1 MDNRCSACISPYIED
16 FIGPLED
23 TTKTIKGFAGARTDN
38 PKMGTLRWQ
47 WADDSGR
54 RHTFEIPKSYYVPS
68 CELRLLSPQH
78 WAQTR
83 NAGDR
88 ETTRC
93 ITSSTNVYLRWTQG
107 EENFELT
114 LPLNKRGSNV
124 GTLYS
129 HHGYNKYDL
138 FCQAAAISIADD
150 RDPIGLPAHLI
161 SDDEEKQQGHIEP
174 QIGPP
179 PVTRPKQKKMIHRAV
194 TEPTPEETPHELHL
208 SPGQTGMTTKNL
220 PAIIED
226 EDSSIIVDEED
237 RQETTPEAEL
247 LMAHHRFQHISFSK
261 LQEMALQGILPKK
274 LAHCKIPSCSACLYG
289 KATKRAWRSKL
300 GKQKTEKKILKPGEV
315 ISVDQMVSPVPGL
328 IAQMVGFLTRQRYKY
343 TTVFVDQASRMGFV
357 YLQKTCSAEETIE
370 VKRAFEQYAE
380 NRGVRV
386 RAYHADNGIF
396 KAKKWVE
403 ECRQRKQDLTFAGVN
418 VHHQNGIAERR
429 IRELQETTRAMLIHA
444 TKRWPGVVT
453 IHLWPYAI
461 RMANQAYNA
470 TPLDAHTNKQS
481 PNKIF
486 DNSTV
491 DINPKHWKPFGCPT
505 YVLKSELQGTTG
517 IHPKWDA
524 RSRAG
529 IYLGQSPIHNRNVAL
544 VLNIHTGYVSP
555 QFHVKFDESFRTVL
569 QDKWDATWLT
579 STGFIKSPSR
589 NSHEEDIIPPAK
601 RRKST
606 EQKPI
611 PNGEI
616 NDHLGKGQMV
626 AVATKEPLRHQTVLA
641 SKQRPANPASHLLCT
656 TAADEQAGAP
666 GNTPNSRALS
676 LTTTRSGRIVKPVP
690 RLIDLMMSELGAI
703 KKEKGDNKGE
713 LLLFAALNDEPEEEC
728 NPLLAYKAV
737 NPDILRL
744 HEAMKA
750 KDKREFK
757 MAMEKEVNAQI
768 ANGNFTV
775 IPRSEVPKGFRVF
788 PGVWTLVRKRDI
800 QTREIKKY
808 KARLAFDGSR
818 MREGEDYDKTYA
830 PVASWM
836 SIRLLLTFVV
846 AFEWH
851 TQQVD
856 YVAAYT
862 QAPIDRDMYM
872 EFPRGFTV
880 PSEADRKTFVLK
892 LHRNLYGQKQ
902 AGRVWYQYLC
912 KRLINPAGFVPSK
925 HDECL
930 FFRGKVLYALYI
942 DDSILGAPSRQ
953 ELDESITAIKDVK
966 LQITLEGD
974 LADFFGVKI
983 ERTSAN
989 EIIFTQPH
997 LIDDIL
1003 NDLGLQHAKE
1013 GKETP
1018 AASSRILTRN
1028 ENGTAHDKS
1037 FHYRSIIGKL
1047 NYLEKGDTA

>member
-1 MDNRCSACISPYIED
+1 
-16 FIGPLED
+16 
-23 TTKTIKGFAGARTDN
+23 
-38 PKMGTLRWQ
+38 
-47 WADDSGR
+47 
-54 RHTFEIPKSYYVPS
+54 
-68 CELRLLSPQH
+68 
-78 WAQTR
+78 
-83 NAGDR
+83 
-88 ETTRC
+88 
-93 ITSSTNVYLRWTQG
+93 
-107 EENFELT
+107 
-114 LPLNKRGSNV
+114 
-124 GTLYS
+124 
-129 HHGYNKYDL
+129 
-138 FCQAAAISIADD
+138 
-150 RDPIGLPAHLI
+150 
-161 SDDEEKQQGHIEP
+161 
-174 QIGPP
+174 
-179 PVTRPKQKKMIHRAV
+179 
-194 TEPTPEETPHELHL
+194 
-208 SPGQTGMTTKNL
+208 
-220 PAIIED
+220 
-226 EDSSIIVDEED
+226 
-237 RQETTPEAEL
+237 
-247 LMAHHRFQHISFSK
+247 
-261 LQEMALQGILPKK
+261 
-274 LAHCKIPSCSACLYG
+274 
-289 KATKRAWRSKL
+289 
-300 GKQKTEKKILKPGEV
+300 
-315 ISVDQMVSPVPGL
+315 
-328 IAQMVGFLTRQRYKY
+328 
-343 TTVFVDQASRMGFV
+343 
-357 YLQKTCSAEETIE
+357 
-370 VKRAFEQYAE
+370 
-380 NRGVRV
+380 
-386 RAYHADNGIF
+386 
-396 KAKKWVE
+396 
-403 ECRQRKQDLTFAGVN
+403 
-418 VHHQNGIAERR
+418 
-429 IRELQETTRAMLIHA
+429 MLIHT

-461 RMANQAYNA
+461 RMANQAFNA
-470 TPLDAHTNKQS
+470 TPLHAHTNKQS

-486 DNSTV
+486 DISAV

-589 NSHEEDIIPPAK
+589 NSHEEDIKPPAK

-606 EQKPI
+606 EQQPI

-616 NDHLGKGQMV
+616 NDHLGKGQTV
-626 AVATKEPLRHQTVLA
+626 AVATKEPLRHQKVLT
-641 SKQRPANPASHLLCT
+641 SKQRPANQASHPLCT
-656 TAADEQAGAP
+656 SAADEQAGAP
-666 GNTPNSRALS
+666 GNTPNSRALP

-703 KKEKGDNKGE
+703 KNEKGDNKGE

-728 NPLLAYKAV
+728 SPLLAYKAV

-757 MAMEKEVNAQI
+757 TAMETEVNAKI

-808 KARLAFDGSR
+808 KARLAFDGPR

-830 PVASWM
+830 PVASWR

-880 PSEADRKTFVLK
+880 PGGVDRKTFVLK

-902 AGRVWYQYLC
+902 AGRVWDQYLR

-953 ELDESITAIKDVK
+953 ELDEAITAIKDAK

-974 LADFFGVKI
+974 LADFLGVKI

-1028 ENGTAHDKS
+1028 ENGAAHDKS
-1037 FHYRSIIGKL
+1037 FHYRSIIG
-1047 NYLEKGDTA
+1047 